1 MVATTTTTS
10 SSVPLAYFSHSN
22 PDDPVCVA
30 GMFLRRVEYEFW
42 LHNLPAL
49 EADSDSEVM
58 KLSVKTAKTARQV
71 AKNVMGVLRLEELPK
86 VKQLQDSKAL
96 LDMASLVAIDEVMS
110 KLGHPTRAVVE
121 EIDEKLSRW
130 FVPKRPNQ
138 VFPTASQIR
147 RRVRD
152 IAKVLDDSVAFRD
165 TRKKNR
171 YSILTR
177 GQRAFLELEVDS
189 TVGVVIHE
197 LIKETAS
204 NHEVSMADAMVL
216 LLSGTVEPEV
226 GKVVVH
232 TYKASDVEGAPVFVQ
247 GHGWR
252 GEDIPAAKVVERDL
266 SQVPKASDSYRPS
279 DFVRKY
285 VEGRDGTCRAGGCD
299 VPAWMCQ
306 VDHRINY
313 AEGGPTHPDNLV
325 CLCQRH
331 HNMKTEGRAFY
342 VLDPV
347 TGDVVWVLADGSWVT
362 TRATGPLAPSMR
374 RWARTIAEDVMAH
387 RAKMHEDA
395 RALKV
400 ELENGE
406 IVEVFDMTDP
416 ADRDN
421 TTGSDIPF

>member
-30 GMFLRRVEYEFW
+30 GMFLRRAEYEFW

-86 VKQLQDSKAL
+86 VKQLQDAQAL
-96 LDMASLVAIDEVMS
+96 LDMASLVA
-110 KLGHPTRAVVE
+110 
-121 EIDEKLSRW
+121 IDEKLSRW

-197 LIKETAS
+197 LIKETARK
-204 NHEVSMADAMVL
+204 HEVSMADAMVL
-216 LLSGTVEPEV
+216 LLTGAVEPEV

-252 GEDIPAAKVVERDL
+252 GEDIPASKVVERDL

-306 VDHRINY
+306 LDHRINY

-342 VLDPV
+342 ILDPV
-347 TGDVVWVLADGSWVT
+347 TGDVVWLLADGSWVT
-362 TRATGPLAPSMR
+362 TQATGPLAPSMR

-395 RALKV
+395 KALKV
-400 ELENGE
+400 ELDSGE

-421 TTGSDIPF
+421 TNGSDIPF

>member
-1 MVATTTTTS
+1 
-10 SSVPLAYFSHSN
+10 
-22 PDDPVCVA
+22 
-30 GMFLRRVEYEFW
+30 
-42 LHNLPAL
+42 
-49 EADSDSEVM
+49 
-58 KLSVKTAKTARQV
+58 
-71 AKNVMGVLRLEELPK
+71 
-86 VKQLQDSKAL
+86 
-96 LDMASLVAIDEVMS
+96 
-110 KLGHPTRAVVE
+110 
-121 EIDEKLSRW
+121 
-130 FVPKRPNQ
+130 
-138 VFPTASQIR
+138 
-147 RRVRD
+147 
-152 IAKVLDDSVAFRD
+152 
-165 TRKKNR
+165 
-171 YSILTR
+171 
-177 GQRAFLELEVDS
+177 
-189 TVGVVIHE
+189 
-197 LIKETAS
+197 
-204 NHEVSMADAMVL
+204 MADAMVL

-266 SQVPKASDSYRPS
+266 SQVPEASDSYRPS

-285 VEGRDGTCRAGGCD
+285 VEGRDGTCRAGNCD

-306 VDHRINY
+306 LDHRINY

-342 VLDPV
+342 ILDPV
-347 TGDVVWVLADGSWVT
+347 TGDVVWLLADGSWVT
-362 TRATGPLAPSMR
+362 TQATGPLAPSMR
-374 RWARTIAEDVMAH
+374 RWARTVAEDVMAH

-400 ELENGE
+400 ELDNGE

-421 TTGSDIPF
+421 TSGDDIPF